1 MSNSRKT
8 RSTKK
13 NTEIHELRKENAALK
28 KEIAS
33 LNPPYEIELETK
45 YLAVKVLPIEI
56 EDTIL

>member
-1 MSNSRKT
+1 MTTSLEDDMANSRKA

-33 LNPPYEIELETK
+33 LKPIVIKGTQL
-45 YLAVKVLPIEI
+45 KVIDTTPI
-56 EDTIL
+56 

>member
-1 MSNSRKT
+1 MTTSLEDDMANSRKA

-33 LNPPYEIELETK
+33 LKPIVIEEIK
-45 YLAVKVLPIEI
+45 K
-56 EDTIL
+56 

>member
-33 LNPPYEIELETK
+33 LKPPYEIELETK